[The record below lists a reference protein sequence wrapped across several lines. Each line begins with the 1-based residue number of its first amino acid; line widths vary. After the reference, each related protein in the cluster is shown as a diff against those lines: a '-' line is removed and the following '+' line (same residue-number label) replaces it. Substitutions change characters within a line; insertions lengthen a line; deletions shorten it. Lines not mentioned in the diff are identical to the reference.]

1 MKGGVGKTSLAIN
14 LAAGLA
20 RRAAAKKSSPVAKVL
35 LLDMDK
41 QGNSLKTVSGTT
53 SYTDVESLTSAIADD
68 ELLDLLGVTRR
79 PLIELVRQAPEP
91 WSPNLYFVPFREIT
105 MVEMRRRMA
114 SIGNT
119 KEMMRAAIDSLRSA
133 FEYVVIDTAPDMDDL
148 LFAIFSASDYVIVP
162 VEMDNF
168 ALEGASRIT
177 EKVKNLGEATGKPQ
191 ILGYLANKV
200 VGRQIGDKN
209 VLDGLASMFDSQV
222 YQVSIPTS
230 IDIRYSQAVGR
241 DIYGYAPSSPIAAA
255 MGEMVE
261 ETLRRIKS
269 LPAKPR
275 HARTG

>member
-1 MKGGVGKTSLAIN
+1 
-14 LAAGLA
+14 
-20 RRAAAKKSSPVAKVL
+20 
-35 LLDMDK
+35 
-41 QGNSLKTVSGTT
+41 
-53 SYTDVESLTSAIADD
+53 
-68 ELLDLLGVTRR
+68 LGVTRR
-79 PLIELVRQAPEP
+79 PLDELVRQAPEP
-91 WSPNLYFVPFREIT
+91 WSSNLYFVPFREIT

-119 KEMMRAAIDSLRSA
+119 KEMMRGAIDSLRSA

-168 ALEGASRIT
+168 ALEGAARIT
-177 EKVKNLGEATGKPQ
+177 EKVKNLSEASGKPQ

-200 VGRQIGDKN
+200 VGRRIGDKN

-222 YQVSIPTS
+222 YQVAIPTS

-275 HARTG
+275 HAGTG